1 MHMFDY
7 FLILFLFAVLC
18 IYADLAVKNI
28 KIVASRLGLSLFS
41 LGVIL
46 GLATSLPE
54 FALGLSAS
62 FRNAS
67 DISVGNLLGGVLVIF
82 GLILGLSLVI
92 NRRVATDGQIR
103 SIVLIA
109 GALLLPLVL
118 GLDGRLGN
126 ADGLLIMAVYLLLLF
141 YLFYYNSREH
151 NYHFA
156 SPLVDSGGAGKAIL
170 YAIIGVLTVIVSS
183 NWLMA
188 TSIRILDRWQLSG
201 FFVGMVFFAIG
212 TNLPEIIISLNSFRR
227 KAAELS
233 LSHLISSSIAN
244 TGILGLVVFIRPAH
258 FLVDQGYWILF
269 TSLFVILALFTV
281 FYHTGKKLGR
291 WEGAILATVYLLFII
306 LSWVGIQV

>member
-1 MHMFDY
+1 MFDY
-7 FLILFLFAVLC
+7 FLIIFLFAVLC
-18 IYADLAVKNI
+18 VYADLAVKNI

-41 LGVIL
+41 LGMIL

-67 DISVGNLLGGVLVIF
+67 DISVGNLLGGVMVIF
-82 GLILGLSLVI
+82 GLILGLSLII
-92 NRRVATDGQIR
+92 NRRVATNGRLR
-103 SIVLIA
+103 STIFIA
-109 GALLLPLVL
+109 GVLLLPLVL

-126 ADGLLIMAVYLLLLF
+126 EDGLLIMAAYLLLLF
-141 YLFYYNSREH
+141 YLFYFNSREH

-156 SPLVDSGGAGKAIL
+156 LPVVDSGGAGQAIL

-183 NWLMA
+183 NWLIA
-188 TSIRILDRWQLSG
+188 ASLRILDRWQMSG
-201 FFVGMVFFAIG
+201 FFVGMVFFALG

-233 LSHLISSSIAN
+233 LSHLISSAIAN
-244 TGILGLVVFIRPAH
+244 TGILGLVVFIRPAR
-258 FLVDQGYWILF
+258 FTVDQNYWILF
-269 TSLFVILALFTV
+269 AGLFATLALFTV

-306 LSWVGIQV
+306 LSWV